1 MLMTEMLDTTIMSWS
16 NALANAGQAKLTRS
30 RYESAVRAFVAWFEK
45 HNNEPFTPGRLT
57 PIDLTAYRNQ
67 LQTEAAASTVNVH
80 LCALRSFCAWLT
92 EHGRVPTDPSA
103 RIKAVG
109 TPAPLAPK
117 SLTAPQINALLRE
130 AQQTRHA
137 ARDYAIVQMLVQTG
151 LRIGECV
158 ALRLADVQMS
168 ERQGQVTVRAGKGN
182 KFRVVPL
189 NASARR
195 ALLEYLAMLWSV
207 SVDWPMVLAAWRI
220 HPATTPLWHSQ
231 KGNRLSVRAMSGM
244 VEQIVTLCVQR
255 GLVPKE
261 TSAHTLRHT
270 FATAYLK
277 DYPNDLVGL
286 AALLGHESLE
296 TTRIYVQPTAADLA
310 QRVEKTRLNA
320 YA

>member
-1 MLMTEMLDTTIMSWS
+1 MTEVLDTTIASWS
-16 NALANAGQAKLTRS
+16 SALADAGHAKLTRN
-30 RYESAVRAFVAWFEK
+30 RYTSAVRAFAAWFEK
-45 HNNEPFTPGRLT
+45 QNNEPFTPGRLT
-57 PIDLTAYRNQ
+57 PIDLTAYRNALQ
-67 LQTEAAASTVNVH
+67 LEAAASTVNVH
-80 LCALRSFCAWLT
+80 LCALRSFCGWLA
-92 EHGRVPTDPSA
+92 EHGHVSSDPA
-103 RIKAVG
+103 LRLKAVG
-109 TPAPLAPK
+109 TQSPLAPK
-117 SLTAPQINALLRE
+117 SLSASQVNALLRE

-158 ALRLADVQMS
+158 ALRLADVQIS

-195 ALLEYLAMLWSV
+195 ALLEYLAVRWRV
-207 SVDWPMVLAAWRI
+207 PADWPLVLAAWRTY
-220 HPATTPLWHSQ
+220 PATLPLWHSQ

-244 VEQIVTLCVQR
+244 VEQLVDLCVQR
-255 GLVPKE
+255 KLVPKD

-277 DYPNDLVGL
+277 DYPGDLVGL
-286 AALLGHESLE
+286 AALLGHTSLE

-310 QRVEKTRLNA
+310 QRVEQTRLNA

>member
-1 MLMTEMLDTTIMSWS
+1 MEPTTATIISSWNQELITTGS
-16 NALANAGQAKLTRS
+16 STPTCRS
-30 RYESAVRAFVAWFEK
+30 YVSAVRAFVAWFEK
-45 HNNEPFTPGRLT
+45 HNNESFTPSRIT
-57 PIDLTAYRNQ
+57 PIDLTAYRNE

-92 EHGRVPTDPSA
+92 ERGYVSSNPSL
-103 RIKAVG
+103 RLKAVG
-109 TPAPLAPK
+109 SQSPLAPK
-117 SLTAPQINALLRE
+117 SLSAPQVNALLRE

-137 ARDYAIVQMLVQTG
+137 ARDYAIVQVLVQTG

-195 ALLEYLAMLWSV
+195 ALLEYLAERWSV
-207 SVDWPMVLAAWRI
+207 SVDWPLVLAAWRS

-244 VEQIVTLCVQR
+244 VEQLVDVCVQR

-261 TSAHTLRHT
+261 ISAHTLRHT

-277 DYPNDLVGL
+277 DYPGDLVGL
-286 AALLGHESLE
+286 AALLGHSTLE
-296 TTRIYVQPTAADLA
+296 TTRIYVQPTADDLA

-320 YA
+320 YT